1 MNIANSIELAKLAN
15 GDAFGQK
22 FNENDYYQMKSAG
35 FEIDN
40 SNHATNTRFIEAK
53 GKPEDAYQIMQ
64 NAQTKILQRGKNN
77 HSRDQAALQAETDD
91 RYDSL
96 GLNI

>member
-1 MNIANSIELAKLAN
+1 MTGRVSEAQPLRMNIANSIELTKMADGEN
-15 GDAFGQK
+15 FGQK
-22 FNENDYYQMKSAG
+22 FNQNDIYQMKSAG

-77 HSRDQAALQAETDD
+77 HSRE
-91 RYDSL
+91 
-96 GLNI
+96 

>member
-1 MNIANSIELAKLAN
+1 
-15 GDAFGQK
+15 
-22 FNENDYYQMKSAG
+22 MKSAG

-40 SNHATNTRFIEAK
+40 SNHATNTRFIEAV

-77 HSRDQAALQAETDD
+77 HSRE
-91 RYDSL
+91 
-96 GLNI
+96 